1 MDTVNEIELEFLN
14 AEFNKAQ
21 IEISQQE
28 SGREAV
34 DFIIESK
41 NGKQYLLFFQFIDF
55 ETARSIKIPKQDL
68 GELND
73 NLLIDLV
80 LLIESEAKVLYLILS
95 KDLSQSNSNIFIN
108 NEVSLMPSLSNWEIK
123 ISSKGIKQ
131 LETYTIS
138 N

>member
-41 NGKQYLLFFQFIDF
+41 NGKQYLLFFQFIAF
-55 ETARSIKIPKQDL
+55 ETARSVKIPKQDL

-80 LLIESEAKVLYLILS
+80 LLIECEAKDLYLILS

-123 ISSKGIKQ
+123 ISSKGLKQ